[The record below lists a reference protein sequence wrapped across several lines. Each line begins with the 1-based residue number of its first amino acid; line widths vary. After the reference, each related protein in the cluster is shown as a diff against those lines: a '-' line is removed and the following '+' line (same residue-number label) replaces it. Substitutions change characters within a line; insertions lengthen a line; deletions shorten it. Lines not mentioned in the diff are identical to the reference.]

1 MTRKIT
7 QRITI
12 GFILLLVLAHTA
24 GAAEQKL
31 GFVTQVEGEGFFLN
45 PIVTKVLV
53 TEVTKGSLAEAA
65 GVKSGD
71 LIIQIEGQDIAG
83 KRALALQP
91 YLKLNPG
98 QTRTMRVRHQDGTE
112 AEVRI
117 TKPKEK

>member
-1 MTRKIT
+1 
-7 QRITI
+7 
-12 GFILLLVLAHTA
+12 LLVLAHTA

-45 PIVTKVLV
+45 PIVTKILV

-71 LIIQIEGQDIAG
+71 LIIQIEGQNIAG

-98 QTRTMRVRHQDGTE
+98 QTRTMRVRHPDGTE